1 MELKDWITI
10 VGWPVVFALGILS
23 GGFIIPRLTR
33 KRRILSWA
41 LVNQSEVV
49 PRELSRILGIPV
61 ILKVGDAEPASL
73 SLVTM
78 RIGNSGNEVIEK
90 IDLIAAFNTSAAVI
104 NVRTAVDLGEYKK
117 HINWEIDKSKCNIR
131 AAFINPGRSFELEF
145 ILSNYEA
152 GAAEID
158 AAAPGLELRRLD
170 PTRWEIP
177 SSFLKGVGLNLI
189 GLRYDPSAI
198 ATTRIAEELR
208 SIRMLIGRQNR

>member
-49 PRELSRILGIPV
+49 PRELSRIFGIPV

-117 HINWEIDKSKCNIR
+117 H
-131 AAFINPGRSFELEF
+131 
-145 ILSNYEA
+145 
-152 GAAEID
+152 
-158 AAAPGLELRRLD
+158 
-170 PTRWEIP
+170 
-177 SSFLKGVGLNLI
+177 
-189 GLRYDPSAI
+189 
-198 ATTRIAEELR
+198 
-208 SIRMLIGRQNR
+208 